1 MTAAKPVKPARE
13 PSEAGP
19 GAPAGD
25 SDGPALRVVPDP
37 DAGLP
42 PVPEPADPE
51 SLAGYASLLEELKA
65 ERDEQRRKHDQ
76 LELEAKALWTQGE
89 QDASKE
95 RRDQA
100 ADSWMEQ
107 LDADAQAAELA
118 GAYLTEHPGAVPMF
132 RDALLWFLAGW
143 APLPIKLDGSKAP
156 LVADW
161 RQYHGAGNGPTLA
174 QVLDWF
180 RKGHPGLAV
189 MLGAVS
195 GNRVMLEFEARGVQE
210 GYRDRWLGLL
220 RERGHA
226 ELADR
231 YLTGLLMSSPSG
243 GLNGF
248 IRIDSA
254 EPAGSERLISRER
267 TPEEAAQW
275 REANGKDDSAAVPH
289 LVLAE
294 IKGDRGYALVWPSHG
309 PVHATGKPYRLI
321 VGSPETDPVFTE
333 AEFAIL
339 CETARE
345 LSPVKEKPRRT
356 RMEVREGRPVIRD
369 WSPLKAGGAGALRG
383 ERPGDHYNRVLG
395 RDGFLDFMLA
405 HGWGYVWTE
414 DDGPYCGEHYIR
426 RPGKDSGT
434 SASIGNPQHEGLYP
448 KLHVFSTSAAP
459 FEAETGYDAFGAF
472 ALLHHDGDISAAA
485 GALRAQGYG
494 WDERRRGLRLGTLG
508 KSKQQRGPDD
518 ETETFHCLL
527 RVIRDQWLPGV
538 YHHGGQL
545 VEAQPGHGGRI
556 EYAALD
562 ATRILA
568 LLATH
573 TRPYLD
579 PLDDD
584 NESVPYLPSAQLV
597 NMVRSEREWGTLP
610 ELKGILTAPVL
621 RPDGSILQ
629 TDGYD
634 QQTGYWLAS
643 EVEIEVPETPSPADV
658 AEAKALILD
667 QVLADFPWGTPASKA
682 NAVAM
687 MFTPHLRPYL
697 GALAPFFPISASQ
710 PGTGKGL
717 LCTIVGTPYGMTTQT
732 MADSTEMRKT
742 IPTLL
747 GDTAEPV
754 IVLDN
759 IEKPLRSPDLAAV
772 LTMKYWSSRFLS
784 RNKLGTFLNDR
795 TWIGNGNQL
804 QLASDMPRRS
814 ILIDLNYPY
823 ENPAA
828 RTGFKIKDMTAWL
841 ESNRATLL
849 RAQLILLRAWILA
862 GAEREDSQVMGSYMP
877 WVQAMGGFLK
887 FLGVKEFRANQDQV
901 HAHDQGGDELGVL
914 FRAWREVFGAR
925 FVAAHDVREMG
936 TTGGAFSEST
946 VAIREELRGSTGEAA
961 AIGRLRAAY
970 PLAERTDR
978 PLAVQG
984 LGRYLKKVVGRWAG
998 GHTLLS
1004 GYDERENATY
1014 AVMNQAEAEAWRKEN
1029 SKAEPV
1035 P

>member
-1 MTAAKPVKPARE
+1 MKGGD
-13 PSEAGP
+13 AGSGP
-19 GAPAGD
+19 RVPAGD
-25 SDGPALRVVPDP
+25 SAGPALRVVPDP

-42 PVPEPADPE
+42 PVPEPADPG

-65 ERDEQRRKHDQ
+65 EQAGQQRKHAQ
-76 LELEAKALWTQGE
+76 LRGDAEGLWMQGE
-89 QDASKE
+89 QAAAKE
-95 RRDQA
+95 RNDQA
-100 ADSWMEQ
+100 TDVMMEQ
-107 LDADAQAAELA
+107 LEADARAAEA
-118 GAYLTEHPGAVPMF
+118 VDAYLAEHPAAVPML
-132 RDALLWFLAGW
+132 RDALRWHRAGW
-143 APLPIKLDGSKAP
+143 APLPVKLDGTKAP
-156 LVADW
+156 LVPEW
-161 RQYHGAGNGPTLA
+161 RQYHGAGNGPPEE
-174 QVLDWF
+174 QVREWF
-180 RKGHPGLAV
+180 RDGHPGLAV

-195 GNRVMLEFEARGVQE
+195 GNRVMLEFEARGVGE
-210 GYRDRWLGLL
+210 GYRDRWLELL

-231 YLTGLLMSSPSG
+231 YLTGLLMASPSG

-248 IRIDSA
+248 LRIDSA

-267 TPEEAAQW
+267 TAEEAAQW
-275 REANGKDDSAAVPH
+275 REANGKDEDASVPH

-309 PVHATGKPYRLI
+309 PAHATGKPYRLI
-321 VGSPETDPVFTE
+321 AGSPETDPVFTE

-369 WSPLKAGGAGALRG
+369 WSPLEAGGTGARSG

-405 HGWGYVWTE
+405 HGWGHVWTE
-414 DDGPYCGEHYIR
+414 DDGPYQGEHYIR

-459 FEAETGYDAFGAF
+459 FDADTGYDAFGAF

-494 WDERRRGLRLGTLG
+494 WNEQRRPLRLGLLG
-508 KSKQQRGPDD
+508 KGDQQRGPDD
-518 ETETFHCLL
+518 ATETFHCLL

-568 LLATH
+568 LLAMH

-579 PLDDD
+579 PLDEDED
-584 NESVPYLPSAQLV
+584 SVPYLPSAQLV

-634 QQTGYWLAS
+634 EQTGYWLAS
-643 EVEIEVPETPSPADV
+643 EVEIEVPEHPSAADV
-658 AEAKALILD
+658 AGAKALILD

-687 MFTPHLRPYL
+687 MFTPPLRSYL
-697 GALAPFFPISASQ
+697 GALSPLFAVNASQ
-710 PGTGKGL
+710 PGNGKGL
-717 LCTIVGTPYGMTTQT
+717 LCTVAGTALGLTTQT
-732 MADSTEMRKT
+732 MTDNTELRKT
-742 IPTLL
+742 ISTIL
-747 GDTAEPV
+747 GDTTSPV

-759 IEKPLRSPDLAAV
+759 VEKPLRSPDLAAV

-784 RNKLGTFLNDR
+784 HNRLGTFLNDR
-795 TWIGNGNQL
+795 CWIANGNQL
-804 QLASDMPRRS
+804 VLAGDMLRRS
-814 ILIDLNYPY
+814 IWIDLDYPY

-828 RTGFKIKDMTAWL
+828 RTGFKIKDLTGWL
-841 ESNRATLL
+841 EGNRATLL

-862 GAEREDSQVMGSYMP
+862 GAPRDEDQVMGSYMP
-877 WVQAMGGFLK
+877 WVQAMGGFCK
-887 FLGVKEFRANQDQV
+887 FLGIKKFRANQDQV
-901 HAHDQGGDELGVL
+901 HAHDQGGDELGAL
-914 FRAWREVFGAR
+914 YRAWRDVFGPR
-925 FVAAHDVREMG
+925 FVAPHDVHEMG
-936 TTGGAFSEST
+936 TTGGAFSDDT
-946 VAIREELRGSTGEAA
+946 AAIRADLRGTGDEAA

-970 PLAERTDR
+970 PIGERTDK
-978 PLAVQG
+978 PLGVIG
-984 LGRYLKKVVGRWAG
+984 LGRYLKKFVGRWASG
-998 GHTLLS
+998 QTLL
-1004 GYDERENATY
+1004 RETDTRGNVSY
-1014 AVMNQAEAEAWRKEN
+1014 AVANQKEAEAWRKEHREIGP
-1029 SKAEPV
+1029 EP
-1035 P
+1035 